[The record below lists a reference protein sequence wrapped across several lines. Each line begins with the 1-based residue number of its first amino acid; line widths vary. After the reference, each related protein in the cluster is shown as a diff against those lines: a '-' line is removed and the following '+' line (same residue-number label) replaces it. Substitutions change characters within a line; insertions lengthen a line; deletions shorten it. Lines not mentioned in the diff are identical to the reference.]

1 MSQTSNNKRIAKNT
15 LLLYFRMIL
24 IMGVT
29 LYTSRVVLKQLGVED
44 FGIYNIIAGVV
55 VLFSFLSNALISSTQ
70 RYLSIAIGRKNR
82 KEIQTVFSVSLV
94 VHILLILIVLIL
106 SETVGLWFV
115 NSKLEIPSNRM
126 YATNV
131 IYQLTIL
138 TTILNIIRI
147 PYNAS
152 IIANEKMSFFAYVSI
167 AEAIFK
173 LLIVWML
180 MLFGGDK
187 LINYCFLL
195 LLVVLIINY
204 LYYNYCNKYLFC
216 NKFIIKYE
224 KNLLAEMISF
234 SGWNL
239 FGGIADVSYKQGTNI
254 ILNLFFGV
262 GVNAALGITNQIRG
276 AIFSFVGNLQTA
288 ANPQIIKAYAVG
300 DYRYFNSLVY
310 RISKYSYFL
319 VFIIAIP
326 VIFNIDLILEIW
338 LEKPP
343 IYTAEFSILTLCIC
357 LIDSLVGPLWT
368 SMQAC
373 GRIKWFQIITSSC
386 LLLNLPLSL
395 VFLYLDFSVYVV
407 FYIQIIISVLTLV
420 IRIIFTKKTLNFSIK
435 KYLREVMYPIFL
447 VTIIIIPILL
457 FTNHIE
463 GSVRLLYYL
472 GINVITCL
480 LIYFLGSTK
489 EERQVIASLVINR
502 LPFIQKNKSL

>member
-1 MSQTSNNKRIAKNT
+1 
-15 LLLYFRMIL
+15 MIL

-204 LYYNYCNKYLFC
+204 LYYN
-216 NKFIIKYE
+216 
-224 KNLLAEMISF
+224 
-234 SGWNL
+234 
-239 FGGIADVSYKQGTNI
+239 
-254 ILNLFFGV
+254 
-262 GVNAALGITNQIRG
+262 
-276 AIFSFVGNLQTA
+276 
-288 ANPQIIKAYAVG
+288 
-300 DYRYFNSLVY
+300 
-310 RISKYSYFL
+310 
-319 VFIIAIP
+319 
-326 VIFNIDLILEIW
+326 
-338 LEKPP
+338 
-343 IYTAEFSILTLCIC
+343 
-357 LIDSLVGPLWT
+357 
-368 SMQAC
+368 
-373 GRIKWFQIITSSC
+373 
-386 LLLNLPLSL
+386 
-395 VFLYLDFSVYVV
+395 
-407 FYIQIIISVLTLV
+407 
-420 IRIIFTKKTLNFSIK
+420 
-435 KYLREVMYPIFL
+435 
-447 VTIIIIPILL
+447 
-457 FTNHIE
+457 
-463 GSVRLLYYL
+463 
-472 GINVITCL
+472 
-480 LIYFLGSTK
+480 
-489 EERQVIASLVINR
+489 
-502 LPFIQKNKSL
+502 